1 MYFWTSTLQKQRN
14 IILFGVIKNC
24 NFLNIDSM
32 QFSSYFAIVSG
43 GIYRR
48 PTYTFLVLY

>member
-1 MYFWTSTLQKQRN
+1 
-14 IILFGVIKNC
+14 
-24 NFLNIDSM
+24 M